1 MRFQVD
7 KTMDKFATMDLSEYA
22 GLAVGIVAGK
32 IQFQDPSPQKILRL
46 LMKQK
51 NKDVALIC
59 VPNRKTAM
67 CI

>member
-1 MRFQVD
+1 MKHQNGKTLNRFL
-7 KTMDKFATMDLSEYA
+7 AMDLREYA
-22 GLAVGIVAGK
+22 GLAVGIVDGK
-32 IQFQDPSPQKILRL
+32 IQFQDPSPQKVLRL

-51 NKDVALIC
+51 DKDVALIC

>member
-1 MRFQVD
+1 MRFQND
-7 KTMDKFATMDLSEYA
+7 KTLDKFASMDLSQYA
-22 GLAVGIVAGK
+22 GLAVGIVNGK
-32 IQFQDPSPQKILRL
+32 IQFQDPSPQKVLRL

-51 NKDVALIC
+51 AKDVALIC

>member
-1 MRFQVD
+1 MQFRND
-7 KTMDKFATMDLSEYA
+7 KTLDKFANMDLSQYA
-22 GLAVGIVAGK
+22 GLAVGIVNGK
-32 IQFQDPSPQKILRL
+32 IHFQDPSPQKVLRL
-46 LMKQK
+46 LLKHK